1 MPVNQGGR
9 ERAWGGKIFPTEQVT
24 SGCELSICLVP
35 EPYQRLLKLL
45 GLPPVEAVAE
55 ERRGGA
61 FCSHSLTGSE

>member
-55 ERRGGA
+55 ER
-61 FCSHSLTGSE
+61 